1 MCTAGRG
8 AVGRESDDGAQP
20 RDRVRPEPA
29 LVEERSF
36 ADPHRLRPVLHGAAH
51 HTLRRP
57 LRQVATSSHSLCYLV
72 EFCVTVAAGI
82 STWFLLYIWEN
93 CTKLRNLIDRE
104 NWWKYEDLI
113 DSQGG
118 ECQCQDY
125 RSKLQAYQL
134 VSNRVFATL
143 CCFSY
148 NICYISTVVTYLLEY
163 YLIS

>member
-1 MCTAGRG
+1 MCTAGRA

-36 ADPHRLRPVLHGAAH
+36 ADPHRLRPVLYGAARYA
-51 HTLRRP
+51 LRRP

-82 STWFLLYIWEN
+82 STWFLLHLREN

-113 DSQGG
+113 DSQGVNVNAKTTAVK
-118 ECQCQDY
+118 Y
-125 RSKLQAYQL
+125 RPISWS
-134 VSNRVFATL
+134 VTVFLLL
-143 CCFSY
+143 CAVFL
-148 NICYISTVVTYLLEY
+148 IISA
-163 YLIS
+163 I